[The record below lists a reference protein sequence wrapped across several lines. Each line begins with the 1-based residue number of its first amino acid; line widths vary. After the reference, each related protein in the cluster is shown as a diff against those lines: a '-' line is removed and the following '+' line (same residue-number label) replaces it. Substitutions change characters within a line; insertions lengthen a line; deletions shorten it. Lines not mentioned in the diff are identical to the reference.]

1 MSNQPQVQRDG
12 ADAERSALEEEAR
25 RLRRRVALLD
35 RVVQRL
41 QRTEVWDYSVYEQTP
56 GPEWVAVNRH
66 DLEEL
71 YVAASD
77 AGRWQPWRQIIE
89 RRPE

>member
-1 MSNQPQVQRDG
+1 MARAPREQRGDG
-12 ADAERSALEEEAR
+12 DAERRALRAEAR

-35 RVVQRL
+35 RVVERL
-41 QRTEVWDYSVYEQTP
+41 QQAEVWDYSVYEQTP

-77 AGRWQPWRQIIE
+77 AGRWRPWRQIIE
-89 RRPE
+89 RRPH